1 MTQHDFATHLYQ
13 PFQLQLNP
21 LLTMSLALASV
32 QDANQQRTEQKQQ
45 ESIEAFSVIFQGP
58 QHPVLPSRT
67 YQLSHPRLGK
77 LNLLLMPHERRQTG
91 MCYKAIVPVLPS

>member
-32 QDANQQRTEQKQQ
+32 QDATQPRTEQKQQ
-45 ESIEAFSVIFQGP
+45 ESTEAFSVIFQGP

>member
-1 MTQHDFATHLYQ
+1 MTQLDFATYLHQ

-32 QDANQQRTEQKQQ
+32 QNANNTRFEQKPQ
-45 ESIEAFSVIFQGP
+45 ESASTFSVLFQGP
-58 QHPVLPSRT
+58 QQPILPTRT

-77 LNLLLMPHERRQTG
+77 LDLLLVPHERRQTG
-91 MCYKAIVPVLPS
+91 MCYKAILPILPT

>member
-32 QDANQQRTEQKQQ
+32 QDATQLRNEQKQQ
-45 ESIEAFSVIFQGP
+45 ESTKEFSVIFQGP
-58 QHPVLPSRT
+58 QHPVLPTRT

-77 LNLLLMPHERRQTG
+77 LNLLLVPHERRQTG
-91 MCYKAIVPVLPS
+91 MCYKAILPDLSN

>member
-32 QDANQQRTEQKQQ
+32 QDATQLRTEPKPQ
-45 ESIEAFSVIFQGP
+45 ENTKAFSVIFQGP
-58 QHPVLPSRT
+58 QHPVLPTRT

-77 LNLLLMPHERRQTG
+77 LDLLLVPHERRQTG
-91 MCYKAIVPVLPS
+91 MCYKAIVPELSN

>member
-32 QDANQQRTEQKQQ
+32 QDATQARSEPKLHDDAK
-45 ESIEAFSVIFQGP
+45 AFSVIFQGP
-58 QHPVLPSRT
+58 QHPVLPTRT

-77 LNLLLMPHERRQTG
+77 LNLLLVPHERRQTG
-91 MCYKAIVPVLPS
+91 MCYKAIVPELTN

>member
-32 QDANQQRTEQKQQ
+32 QDATQLRNEPKPQERTK
-45 ESIEAFSVIFQGP
+45 AFSVIFQGP
-58 QHPVLPSRT
+58 QHPVLPTRT

-77 LNLLLMPHERRQTG
+77 LDLLLVPHERRQTG
-91 MCYKAIVPVLPS
+91 MCYKAIVPELSN